1 MSTQM
6 ILCMVIFACTLVS
19 YMMNKIPMWLTA
31 LLSLCALFIAGC
43 VDANGA
49 LAGFANTNT
58 ILMATMFVVAAG
70 FRRTSMVDKMCNGI
84 LRMTKGSF

>member
-1 MSTQM
+1 
-6 ILCMVIFACTLVS
+6 
-19 YMMNKIPMWLTA
+19 MMNKIPMWLTA

-70 FRRTSMVDKMCNGI
+70 FRRTSLGGKM
-84 LRMTKGSF
+84 

>member
-43 VDANGA
+43 VDAA
-49 LAGFANTNT
+49 HWLDLPIPTRF
-58 ILMATMFVVAAG
+58 
-70 FRRTSMVDKMCNGI
+70 
-84 LRMTKGSF
+84 